1 MNHPIATSDPA
12 DASLLRTYRER
23 LRASSWFGTL
33 AAPLQDTLISIAA
46 VRRLG
51 DGETLF
57 QRGDPPDGL
66 YCVVEGTIRIGATS
80 AEGRE
85 ALLAVLE
92 PVNWFGEIGVFDR
105 QPRTHDA
112 RADGNTTLLHM
123 PQSALT
129 ALLDGT
135 PALLHAFALLLTHKL
150 RLTFTVL
157 EETALLP
164 APVRVA
170 RRLLLMADGYGDLRL
185 GSRRV
190 LRVPQEQLAQL
201 LALSRQTVNQ
211 VLKDLQARGIL
222 RLAYG
227 EIELLDFAGLRE
239 LAHKLEPALA
249 RE

>member
-1 MNHPIATSDPA
+1 MI
-12 DASLLRTYRER
+12 
-23 LRASSWFGTL
+23 G
-33 AAPLQDTLISIAA
+33 IAA

-51 DGETLF
+51 AGDVLF
-57 QRGDPPDGL
+57 RRGDPPDGL
-66 YCVVEGTIRIGATS
+66 YCVVEGTICIGATS

-112 RADGNTTLLHM
+112 RADVSTTLLHM
-123 PQSALT
+123 PQAALIT
-129 ALLDGT
+129 LLDST

-164 APVRVA
+164 ASVRVA

-185 GSRRV
+185 GTRRV

-222 RLAYG
+222 KVAYG
-227 EIELLDFAGLRE
+227 EIELLDFAGLRD
-239 LAHKLEPALA
+239 LA
-249 RE
+249 RGEG

>member
-1 MNHPIATSDPA
+1 MDRSALPHTPA
-12 DASLLRTYRER
+12 DAASYRER
-23 LRASSWFGTL
+23 LHASSWFGSLET
-33 AAPLQDTLISIAA
+33 ALQDALIGIAA
-46 VRRLG
+46 VHRLG
-51 DGETLF
+51 PGDVLFRRGE
-57 QRGDPPDGL
+57 PPDGL
-66 YCVVEGTIRIGATS
+66 YCVVEGTICIGATS

-92 PVNWFGEIGVFDR
+92 PVNWFGEIGVFDH

-112 RADGNTTLLHM
+112 RADSNTTLLHM
-123 PQSALT
+123 PQTALV
-129 ALLDGT
+129 ALLDST

-164 APVRVA
+164 ASVRVA

-185 GSRRV
+185 GTRRV

-211 VLKDLQARGIL
+211 VLKDFQARGIL
-222 RLAYG
+222 KLAYG
-227 EIELLDFAGLRE
+227 EIELIDFAGLHE
-239 LAHKLEPALA
+239 LAHTLA
-249 RE
+249 RG